1 MSSEFHTSG
10 QQPSSPQA
18 RHRHGTRF
26 RVRTWALVTGAG
38 AAAAAGL
45 LVPGAAY
52 AAQVHT
58 AHYPDAA
65 VAAPGPYP
73 RSSAPGGA
81 RVGGQQPQSAKITQI
96 TMTIKNSTGQ
106 ILNLVDAEHSGTDVH
121 WEKEA
126 PPTIAV
132 GGSATVS
139 AYSDARDTTVDVT
152 YQGAYDDALY
162 KLHGVASVDADG
174 NTASG
179 SSDSSSYTVASSI
192 DGGFYPDATY
202 NVEPGGTFDY
212 TGQTTQYTVPVGIAK
227 LNLEAIGGGTLSDGS
242 HYGTGGAQVTG
253 TVPVTPGEKL
263 LIGVASSGNWGDGH
277 GDGSKTAAGWGMTY
291 DSDNYSGGSV
301 NINAGQ
307 VPGKAGGGATVVV
320 DEDSGSIIAVAG
332 GGGGNGVALG
342 QADCPVEYK
351 GGSGGENGSWTGG
364 NGNPWP
370 GGGGQAGA
378 NTSTEGQSS
387 TDVGL
392 CVAGAGGGGVKGGLA
407 AVADSG
413 FGGGAGSSA
422 APGLTNANVTTYPQE
437 ITHGGWQNGEVI
449 LSAVPSQQASR

>member
-18 RHRHGTRF
+18 RHRHGTQF

-52 AAQVHT
+52 AAQVHA

-121 WEKEA
+121 WGKQA

-139 AYSDARDTTVDVT
+139 AYSDTRDTTVDVT

-192 DGGFYPDATY
+192 GAGFYPDATY

-227 LNLEAIGGGTLSDGS
+227 LNLEAIGGGTLGDGS

-253 TVPVTPGEKL
+253 TVPVTPGERL
-263 LIGVASSGNWGDGH
+263 LIGVASSGNWGGH
-277 GDGSKTAAGWGMTY
+277 DGSKTAAGWGMTY
-291 DSDNYSGGSV
+291 DGDNYSGGSV

-332 GGGGNGVALG
+332 GGGGNGLALG

-378 NTSTEGQSS
+378 NTSTEGQPSA
-387 TDVGL
+387 DVGL
-392 CVAGAGGGGVKGGLA
+392 CVAGAGGGGAKGGLA
-407 AVADSG
+407 AVANSA

-422 APGLTNANVTTYPQE
+422 APGLTNANVKTYPQE
-437 ITHGGWQNGEVI
+437 LTHGGWQNGEVI
-449 LSAVPSQQASR
+449 LSTVPSQQASR